1 MKNILSIVFLLTAL
15 STQAQY
21 QPEEFQT
28 AKLKAR
34 YGVMVVYNGHTNSFA
49 FRIEADSV
57 RNTENP
63 NFLWVDGK
71 LLQATIIPFL
81 QNPKTP
87 DEAEQKRLLEAYRK
101 YEQGYIEKEL
111 NTGPLKGK
119 AEYLNINNKPM
130 LLWTVSMPKDN
141 QKISKQFYIFAICFD
156 QMLTFNAPVEKGKD
170 EAEIKQMIM
179 RCAETVEIFP
189 GQLQDLNKLYYEV
202 K

>member
-1 MKNILSIVFLLTAL
+1 MKNILPIIFLLSAL
-15 STQAQY
+15 STQAKY
-21 QPEEFQT
+21 KAEEFQT

-34 YGVMVVYNGHTNSFA
+34 YGVMVVYNGHINSFT

-57 RNTENP
+57 KNTEDP

-71 LLQATIIPFL
+71 RLRATIVPFL
-81 QNPKTP
+81 QNPKAP

-101 YEQGYIEKEL
+101 YEQAYIEKEL

-130 LLWTVSMPKDN
+130 LLWTLSMPKDN
-141 QKISKQFYIFAICFD
+141 PTISKQLYIFTICFD

-170 EAEIKQMIM
+170 EAEIKRMIV

>member
-1 MKNILSIVFLLTAL
+1 MKNILPAIFLLAAL

-21 QPEEFQT
+21 QAEAFQ
-28 AKLKAR
+28 AVKLKAR
-34 YGVMVVYNGHTNSFA
+34 YGVMVVYNGHTNSFT

-57 RNTENP
+57 RNIENP
-63 NFLWVDGK
+63 DFLWVDGN

-81 QNPKTP
+81 QSPNAP

-130 LLWTVSMPKDN
+130 LLWTLSMPKDN
-141 QKISKQFYIFAICFD
+141 QTISKQLYIFAICFD

-170 EAEIKQMIM
+170 EAEIKRMIL

>member
-1 MKNILSIVFLLTAL
+1 MKSMLSIVFLLTAL

-21 QPEEFQT
+21 QAEEFQT

-34 YGVMVVYNGHTNSFA
+34 YGVMVVYNGQINSFA

-57 RNTENP
+57 KNAQDP

-71 LLQATIIPFL
+71 LFQATIVPFL
-81 QNPKTP
+81 QNPNTP

-101 YEQGYIEKEL
+101 YEQAYIEKEL
-111 NTGPLKGK
+111 NAGPLKGK

-130 LLWTVSMPKDN
+130 LLWTLTMPKN
-141 QKISKQFYIFAICFD
+141 NPTISKQLYIFTICFD

-170 EAEIKQMIM
+170 EAEIKKMIL